1 MGWNVYVTRR
11 IPEAGL
17 EMLRE
22 RCQVVEVNPH
32 DRVLTRQELL
42 RAVVGRDGVL
52 CLLTDCIDVE
62 VLDAARGCKVF
73 ANCAVGYDNIDVPAA
88 TARGVVITNTPGVL
102 TDSTADL
109 TWALIFAVA
118 RRIVEGDRYIRDGKF
133 EGWEPM
139 LLLGGDIT
147 GQTLGIVG
155 AGRIGQA
162 VARRSVGFQMKVL
175 YTDPSPRRQL
185 QKEVGARRVELDEL
199 LRESD
204 FVSLHTP
211 LLAETRHLI
220 GRREFA
226 LMKPTAYLI
235 NAARGPIVD
244 EEALVEALRDKRI
257 AGAGLDVYE
266 NEPELSPGLAD
277 LPNVVLLPHLGSAS
291 TRTRTRMATMAAED
305 LLVVFDGRIPP
316 NLVNAD
322 VAGTLNLRR

>member
-1 MGWNVYVTRR
+1 
-11 IPEAGL
+11 
-17 EMLRE
+17 MLRE

-32 DRVLTRQELL
+32 DRVLARKELL
-42 RAVVGRDGVL
+42 PAVVGRDGVL
-52 CLLTDCIDVE
+52 CLLTDRIDAE
-62 VLDAARGCKVF
+62 VLDAAKGCKVF
-73 ANCAVGYDNIDVPAA
+73 ANCAVGYDNVDVPAA
-88 TARGVVITNTPGVL
+88 TARGIAITNTPGVL
-102 TDSTADL
+102 TDATADL

-118 RRIVEGDRYIRDGKF
+118 RRIVEGDRYVRGGEFK
-133 EGWEPM
+133 GWAPM

-175 YTDPSPRRQL
+175 YTDPSARQEL
-185 QKEVGARRVELDEL
+185 EREVGARRVELDEL

-211 LLAETRHLI
+211 LVTETRHLI
-220 GRREFA
+220 GRRELS

-266 NEPELSPGLAD
+266 NEPALAPGLAD

-291 TRTRTRMATMAAED
+291 TQTRTRMATMAAEN
-305 LLVVFDGRIPP
+305 LLAVLEGRIPP
-316 NLVNAD
+316 NLVSAD
-322 VAGTLNLRR
+322 VTDRLNLRR

>member
-1 MGWNVYVTRR
+1 
-11 IPEAGL
+11 
-17 EMLRE
+17 MLRK

-32 DRVLTRQELL
+32 DRVLARQELL
-42 RAVVGRDGVL
+42 QAVVGRDGVL
-52 CLLTDCIDVE
+52 CLLTDRIDTE

-88 TARGVVITNTPGVL
+88 TARGIAVTNTPGVL
-102 TDSTADL
+102 TDATADL

-118 RRIVEGDRYIRDGKF
+118 RRVVEGDRCVRAGEFK
-133 EGWEPM
+133 GWAPM

-162 VARRSVGFQMKVL
+162 VARRSVGFGMKVL
-175 YTDPSPRRQL
+175 YTNPSPRPELER
-185 QKEVGARRVELDEL
+185 EVGAKRVGLDEV

-204 FVSLHTP
+204 FVSIHCP
-211 LLAETRHLI
+211 LTEETTHLI
-220 GRREFA
+220 GRRELG
-226 LMKPTAYLI
+226 LMKPSAYLI

-244 EEALVEALRDKRI
+244 ERALVEALQEKRI

-266 NEPELSPGLAD
+266 NEPALAPGLAD

-291 TRTRTRMATMAAED
+291 TGTRTRMATMAAEN
-305 LLVVFDGRIPP
+305 LLAVLDRRIPP

-322 VAGTLNLRR
+322 AIGGLNLGR